1 MRREVFMKAE
11 VSGREDGVTAE
22 MVHGGEVS
30 TVGAWARWASI
41 GLAGGNYT
49 VWIGGVVALLLID
62 WLVGGVWLLVGRFWC
77 RCQASW

>member
-1 MRREVFMKAE
+1 MKAE

-49 VWIGGVVALLLID
+49 VWIGGVVALL
-62 WLVGGVWLLVGRFWC
+62 
-77 RCQASW
+77 